1 MDITIESLR
10 NEFNHE
16 LNTAHSSADLEQI
29 KVKYLG
35 KKGPLQNLMKSL
47 RDVSPEE
54 RPEVG
59 KQINLLKEEM
69 EGALE
74 ASQTRFL
81 STEENAQLEREVI
94 DVTLPG
100 RRRFAGRKHIIT
112 QVLDEMIDILIEMG
126 FSVQYGPDI
135 DSDYYNFEALN
146 FAPDHPAR
154 DMQDTFYLSTDML
167 LRTHTSNIQARI
179 MEANRPPIRIIAPG
193 KVYRNETITARSHVF
208 FHQVE
213 ALYVD
218 VNVTFADLLA
228 TMDQFVAK
236 FFGREI
242 ETRYRPSYF
251 PFVEPGMEVDISCL
265 NCHKSGCY
273 LCKHTGWLEIAGAG
287 MVHPEVLKYGNIDP
301 EVYTGF
307 AWGMG
312 VERLI
317 LLKHGVS
324 DIRLF
329 TENDMRFLTQFPE
342 V

>member
-1 MDITIESLR
+1 MTTESLR
-10 NEFNHE
+10 TEFTTE
-16 LNTAHSSADLEQI
+16 LHAAQSTADLEQLR
-29 KVKYLG
+29 VKYLG
-35 KKGPLQNLMKSL
+35 KKGPLQNLMKAL
-47 RDVSPEE
+47 RDVAPEQ

-59 KQINLLKEEM
+59 KQINLLKEEI
-69 EGALE
+69 EQALE
-74 ASQTRFL
+74 ISQLRFL
-81 STEENAQLEREVI
+81 SSEEQDQLQREVLDI
-94 DVTLPG
+94 TLPG
-100 RRRFAGRKHIIT
+100 RKRFAGRKHLIT
-112 QVLDEMIDILIEMG
+112 QVLDQMIDILIEMG

-146 FAPDHPAR
+146 FPPDHPAR
-154 DMQDTFYLSTDML
+154 DMQDTFYLSSDML
-167 LRTHTSNIQARI
+167 LRTQTSNIQARV
-179 MEANRPPIRIIAPG
+179 MEAQRPPIRIICPG

-213 ALYVD
+213 AMYID
-218 VNVTFADLLA
+218 IGVTFADLL
-228 TMDQFVAK
+228 TTLDQFVAK

-251 PFVEPGMEVDISCL
+251 PFVEPGMEVDIACL
-265 NCHKSGCY
+265 NCKKGGCN

-287 MVHPEVLKYGNIDP
+287 MVHPEVLKFGNIDP
-301 EVYTGF
+301 ELYTGY

-317 LLKHGVS
+317 LLKHRVN

-329 TENDMRFLTQFPE
+329 TENDMRFLAQFPE